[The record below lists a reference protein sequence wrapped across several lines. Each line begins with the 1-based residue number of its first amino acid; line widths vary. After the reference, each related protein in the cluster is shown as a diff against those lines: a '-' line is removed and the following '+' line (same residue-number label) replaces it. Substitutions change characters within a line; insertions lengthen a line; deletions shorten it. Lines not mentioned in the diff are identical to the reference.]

1 MRLAVYCV
9 ASSSPS
15 SSSADFSF
23 LGAAAALAALAASF
37 SALALAVAA
46 AFRRFLYSLARAGGG
61 RGAEVRIQ
69 SGCRAIEAPNASERR
84 KNGIASERGG
94 GRRRV
99 EWPDPPRDDRGPRD
113 SRRRSPEGPIGA
125 ARGSTSTRSRGREV
139 LAGRHRAVDAPRD
152 ARVAVRIGRVPHL
165 LESFSPGNS
174 GYSFA
179 SGGAVGSDILTGGF
193 SRTGSGA
200 GGSGVGAGV
209 VSVGG
214 GVGSVCLEPSP
225 PISLCPPR
233 RHRPPF
239 K

>member
-61 RGAEVRIQ
+61 RGSGVRIQ

-94 GRRRV
+94 RRRV

-113 SRRRSPEGPIGA
+113 SRRRSREGPIGG
-125 ARGSTSTRSRGREV
+125 ARRSTSTRSRGREV
-139 LAGRHRAVDAPRD
+139 LAGRRRAVDAPRG

-179 SGGAVGSDILTGGF
+179 SGGAVGSDILTDGLT
-193 SRTGSGA
+193 RTGSGA

-225 PISLCPPR
+225 PISL
-233 RHRPPF
+233 
-239 K
+239 